1 MKKILSILLFF
12 ILLYQAGGF
21 ALQYLAPTDTESI
34 SLDENT
40 ETMVVKIPISLPY
53 QTNWEAPREAEGE
66 LRKGDEFY
74 QMVGQKMENDTLY
87 TTIVADQNARDRFFD
102 LANQVS
108 EHLSD
113 EPEKTPSKSKL
124 IQTLVK
130 EYCASKDVWVF
141 YILEWPV
148 KSINTDHPV
157 LAPNSFS
164 GALDSPPQFS

>member
-1 MKKILSILLFF
+1 MKKILSIWLFF

-21 ALQYLAPTDTESI
+21 ALQYLALADSESI
-34 SLDENT
+34 SLDENS

-66 LRKGDEFY
+66 LRQGDEFY
-74 QMVGQKMENDTLY
+74 QMVEQKMENDTLY

-108 EHLSD
+108 EHLTD
-113 EPEKTPSKSKL
+113 QPEKAPAKSKL

-130 EYCASKDVWVF
+130 EYCTSKDVWVF

-148 KSINTDHPV
+148 KSFATDHPV
-157 LAPNSFS
+157 LSPNTFS
-164 GALDSPPQFS
+164 GAFDSPPQFS

>member
-21 ALQYLAPTDTESI
+21 ALQYLASSGSEAI

-40 ETMVVKIPISLPY
+40 ETKVVKIPISLPY
-53 QTNWEAPREAEGE
+53 QTDWEAPREVEGE
-66 LRKGDEFY
+66 LRQGDEFY
-74 QMVGQKMENDTLY
+74 QMVDQKMENDTLY

-113 EPEKTPSKSKL
+113 QPEKAPAKSKL
-124 IQTLVK
+124 INTLVK
-130 EYCASKDVWVF
+130 EYCVQASAWIF
-141 YILEWPV
+141 YIIEWPV
-148 KSINTDHPV
+148 TPQRPTHPV
-157 LAPNSFS
+157 LPTSAVSADFF
-164 GALDSPPQFS
+164 SPPRQA

>member
-1 MKKILSILLFF
+1 MKKILSIWLFF

-21 ALQYLAPTDTESI
+21 ALQYLALADSESI
-34 SLDENT
+34 SLDENS

-53 QTNWEAPREAEGE
+53 QTNWETPREAEGE
-66 LRKGDEFY
+66 LRQGDEFY
-74 QMVGQKMENDTLY
+74 QMVEQKMENDTLY

-108 EHLSD
+108 EHLTD
-113 EPEKTPSKSKL
+113 QPEKAPAKSKL

-130 EYCASKDVWVF
+130 EYCASKDVWFF

-148 KSINTDHPV
+148 KSFATDHPV
-157 LAPNSFS
+157 LAPNTFS
-164 GALDSPPQFS
+164 GAFDSPPQFS

>member
-1 MKKILSILLFF
+1 MKKILSIGLFF

-21 ALQYLAPTDTESI
+21 ALQYLAPVESEAI
-34 SLDENT
+34 SMDGNV
-40 ETMVVKIPISLPY
+40 ETLVVKIPISLPY
-53 QTNWEAPREAEGE
+53 QTNWETPREAEGE

-74 QMVGQKMENDTLY
+74 QMVDQKMENDTLY

-113 EPEKTPSKSKL
+113 QPEKAPAKSKL

-130 EYCASKDVWVF
+130 EYCSSKDVWVF
-141 YILEWPV
+141 YILEWPLN
-148 KSINTDHPV
+148 KQIPTYKILPTQAFPAD
-157 LAPNSFS
+157 LF
-164 GALDSPPQFS
+164 SPPRQA

>member
-53 QTNWEAPREAEGE
+53 QTDWEAPRETEGE

-74 QMVGQKMENDTLY
+74 QMVEQKME
-87 TTIVADQNARDRFFD
+87 
-102 LANQVS
+102 
-108 EHLSD
+108 
-113 EPEKTPSKSKL
+113 KL
-124 IQTLVK
+124 FCQYQGIMYGNG
-130 EYCASKDVWVF
+130 EIWVNKKNGRLG
-141 YILEWPV
+141 ITA
-148 KSINTDHPV
+148 INP
-157 LAPNSFS
+157 
-164 GALDSPPQFS
+164 

>member
-1 MKKILSILLFF
+1 MKKILSIWLFF

-21 ALQYLAPTDTESI
+21 ALQYLALADSESI
-34 SLDENT
+34 SLDENS

-66 LRKGDEFY
+66 LRQGDEFY
-74 QMVGQKMENDTLY
+74 QMVEQKMENDTLY

-108 EHLSD
+108 EHLTD
-113 EPEKTPSKSKL
+113 QPEKAPAKSKL

-148 KSINTDHPV
+148 KSIATDHPV
-157 LAPNSFS
+157 LAPNTFS
-164 GALDSPPQFS
+164 GAFDSPPQFS

>member
-1 MKKILSILLFF
+1 MKKFLSIWLFF

-21 ALQYLAPTDTESI
+21 ALQYLAPMESEAI
-34 SLDENT
+34 VRDGNA

-53 QTNWEAPREAEGE
+53 QTDWEAPREAEGE

-74 QMVGQKMENDTLY
+74 QMVDQKMENDTLY

-113 EPEKTPSKSKL
+113 QPEKAPAKSKL

-130 EYCASKDVWVF
+130 EYCSSKDVWVF
-141 YILEWPV
+141 YIVEWPGQSV
-148 KSINTDHPV
+148 LTDHPV
-157 LAPNSFS
+157 LAPISFS
-164 GALDSPPQFS
+164 GALDSPPQQS

>member
-1 MKKILSILLFF
+1 MKKILSIWLFF

-21 ALQYLAPTDTESI
+21 ALQYLAPMESEAI
-34 SLDENT
+34 PMDGNA

-74 QMVGQKMENDTLY
+74 QMVDQKMENDTLY

-113 EPEKTPSKSKL
+113 QPEKAPAKSKL

-130 EYCASKDVWVF
+130 EYCSSKDVWVF
-141 YILEWPV
+141 YIVEWPG
-148 KSINTDHPV
+148 KSILTDHPV
-157 LAPNSFS
+157 LAPISFS
-164 GALDSPPQFS
+164 GALDSPPQHS

>member
-1 MKKILSILLFF
+1 MKKILSIWLFF

-21 ALQYLAPTDTESI
+21 ALQYLAPMESEAI
-34 SLDENT
+34 PMDGNA

-74 QMVGQKMENDTLY
+74 QMVDQKMENDTLY

-113 EPEKTPSKSKL
+113 QPEKAPAKSKL

-130 EYCASKDVWVF
+130 EYCSSKDVWVF
-141 YILEWPV
+141 YIVEWPG
-148 KSINTDHPV
+148 KSILRDHAV
-157 LAPNSFS
+157 LAPISFS
-164 GALDSPPQFS
+164 GALDSPPQHS

>member
-1 MKKILSILLFF
+1 M
-12 ILLYQAGGF
+12 
-21 ALQYLAPTDTESI
+21 QYLAPMESEAKVR
-34 SLDENT
+34 DGNA

-53 QTNWEAPREAEGE
+53 QTDWEAPREAEGE

-74 QMVGQKMENDTLY
+74 QMVDQKMENDTLY

-113 EPEKTPSKSKL
+113 QPEKAPAKSKL

-130 EYCASKDVWVF
+130 EYCSSKDVWVF
-141 YILEWPV
+141 YILEWPLIKQIPTYKILPTQV
-148 KSINTDHPV
+148 FTAD
-157 LAPNSFS
+157 LF
-164 GALDSPPQFS
+164 SPPRQA

>member
-1 MKKILSILLFF
+1 MKKILSIWLFF

-21 ALQYLAPTDTESI
+21 ALQYLALADSESI
-34 SLDENT
+34 SLDENS

-66 LRKGDEFY
+66 LRQGDEFY
-74 QMVGQKMENDTLY
+74 QMVEQKMENDTLY

-108 EHLSD
+108 EHLTD
-113 EPEKTPSKSKL
+113 QPEKAPAKSKL

-148 KSINTDHPV
+148 KSFATDHPV
-157 LAPNSFS
+157 LAPNTFS
-164 GALDSPPQFS
+164 GAFDSPPQFS

>member
-12 ILLYQAGGF
+12 VLLYQAGGF
-21 ALQYLAPTDTESI
+21 ALQYLAPSESEAM
-34 SLDENT
+34 SLDKNS

-53 QTNWEAPREAEGE
+53 QTDWEAPREAEGE

-74 QMVGQKMENDTLY
+74 QMVEQKMENDTLY

-113 EPEKTPSKSKL
+113 QPEKAPAKSKL

-130 EYCASKDVWVF
+130 EYCSSKDVWVF
-141 YILEWPV
+141 YIVEWSD
-148 KSINTDHPV
+148 KSLLTDHPV
-157 LAPNSFS
+157 LAPISFS
-164 GALDSPPQFS
+164 GAFDSPPQFS

>member
-21 ALQYLAPTDTESI
+21 ALQYLAPMESEAI
-34 SLDENT
+34 PMDGNA

-53 QTNWEAPREAEGE
+53 QTDWEAPREAEGE

-74 QMVGQKMENDTLY
+74 QMVDQKMENDTLY

-113 EPEKTPSKSKL
+113 QPEKAPAKSKL
-124 IQTLVK
+124 IQSLVK
-130 EYCASKDVWVF
+130 EYCSSKDVWFF
-141 YILEWPV
+141 YIVEWPG
-148 KSINTDHPV
+148 KSILTDHPV
-157 LAPNSFS
+157 LAPISFS
-164 GALDSPPQFS
+164 GALDSPPQHS